1 MIDKWYTLL
10 VGEEHY
16 VADDGGLNHE
26 KLKEAI
32 VKANNEYYG
41 RNVPSFEEAVESIR

>member
-1 MIDKWYTLL
+1 MIDKWYTSL
-10 VGEEHY
+10 VGEGHY
-16 VADDGGLNHE
+16 VADDGGLDHE

-41 RNVPSFEEAVESIR
+41 QNAPSFEQAVESIQ